1 MEKDYLSKVPVLVI
15 AVILSLIALYWFPK
29 LVDGLP
35 ISNLDLLADVRND
48 SAAFLRD
55 SLGNLIT
62 IEDSIIN
69 SKSKGQ
75 VAKEGVTSIAD
86 MSNGSSGGMVQF
98 YEALYQ
104 SQSRPVRIAVLGDSY
119 IEGDI
124 MTSKLRQLLQE
135 RFGGKG
141 VGYIPMT
148 SITAT
153 FSPTCRHSFGG
164 WTPEIAE
171 VTGDVVYK
179 ATYTKTKREYR
190 DLKVAISWI
199 DEDDRDGI
207 RPESYTLEFY
217 TSDLPDQ
224 ELTFSEENGWS
235 MTLQVPLRDVKGKP
249 ISFGFNVTHP
259 DGYRCFTNQSNAFS
273 YVFVFTHEPATVDLT
288 VKKVWDDLG
297 NAYGTRPDELKV
309 SLSDGTKTVKEVT
322 LNAENG
328 WSATVTDLPMYQNH
342 GQEVVYSWTEE
353 VVTGYKLSKNV
364 TEGNVTTLTNKL
376 ETVTISGQVKWEM
389 NGYSKSLIPDGVN
402 VLILEVGEQV
412 DSIAVPRVD
421 SETVWEYTSKE
432 LPKYTS
438 GGDEITYTV
447 GLESIPAGFD
457 VQITG
462 TEIVFTYQPVMTTIK
477 GTVVWDLKDNEED
490 LIPDEVAV
498 DIYDENSELVDQ
510 LTVTPDENGKW
521 SFTSIEL
528 PKFRE
533 DGETEIA
540 YRLESNQKY
549 AEDS

>member
-164 WTPEIAE
+164 WTQHKA
-171 VTGDVVYK
+171 VDRTGYVGIYNNITGNYFNAV
-179 ATYTKTKREYR
+179 
-190 DLKVAISWI
+190 
-199 DEDDRDGI
+199 DGA
-207 RPESYTLEFY
+207 
-217 TSDLPDQ
+217 
-224 ELTFSEENGWS
+224 W
-235 MTLQVPLRDVKGKP
+235 
-249 ISFGFNVTHP
+249 
-259 DGYRCFTNQSNAFS
+259 
-273 YVFVFTHEPATVDLT
+273 
-288 VKKVWDDLG
+288 
-297 NAYGTRPDELKV
+297 V
-309 SLSDGTKTVKEVT
+309 SLTGLSSAYSLAGTSTSSSFYFMGGAGSGYATAVVNGSDTTYFPLSSNSVVGHAIVYGDIKTVKWTVNNPGNMVFLGT
-322 LNAENG
+322 SMDCENG
-328 WSATVTDLPMYQNH
+328 VIVDNLAMRSSSGLHLKSMPSSVIRAFNQARHYDL
-342 GQEVVYSWTEE
+342 VVLIY
-353 VVTGYKLSKNV
+353 GLN
-364 TEGNVTTLTNKL
+364 
-376 ETVTISGQVKWEM
+376 ISGEE
-389 NGYSKSLIPDGVN
+389 KSTYNYYNKNLEAAINNIKSNMPGTSILVVGCSDREERTASGWRTKKS
-402 VLILEVGEQV
+402 VLDIIQAQKRAAIDCKVAFWDLYTAMGGEGSMVAMV
-412 DSIAVPRVD
+412 DRGEASSD
-421 SETVWEYTSKE
+421 YTHITHK
-432 LPKYTS
+432 
-438 GGDEITYTV
+438 GGDRIAQY
-447 GLESIPAGFD
+447 LFD
-457 VQITG
+457 ALMLG
-462 TEIVFTYQPVMTTIK
+462 Y
-477 GTVVWDLKDNEED
+477 
-490 LIPDEVAV
+490 
-498 DIYDENSELVDQ
+498 EN
-510 LTVTPDENGKW
+510 
-521 SFTSIEL
+521 
-528 PKFRE
+528 R
-533 DGETEIA
+533 
-540 YRLESNQKY
+540 
-549 AEDS
+549 